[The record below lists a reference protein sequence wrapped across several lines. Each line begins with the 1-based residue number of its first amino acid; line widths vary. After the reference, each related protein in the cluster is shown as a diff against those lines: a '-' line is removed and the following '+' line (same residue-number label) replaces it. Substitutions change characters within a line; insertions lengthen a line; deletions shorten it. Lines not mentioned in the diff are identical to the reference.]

1 MSFAIERFI
10 PAVPNSAEIKE
21 VNVGIIQSLISLIQ
35 AWFRE
40 DGWILLKGREGN
52 DLLEKRRK
60 GFPETNSYKGQ

>member
-40 DGWILLKGREGN
+40 DGWILLKGRE
-52 DLLEKRRK
+52 
-60 GFPETNSYKGQ
+60 